1 MPVRRF
7 WLRRLRRLRVGYRRS
22 MTLRRRKSRKAQAA
36 DVLGTYLKFKAAGK
50 AAKGARKAA
59 KGTAAYQVAKRTP
72 LVKKVPLFAAGA
84 AAAAFVA
91 VKALNSGADEQ
102 PASA

>member
-1 MPVRRF
+1 MK
-7 WLRRLRRLRVGYRRS
+7 LRRTR
-22 MTLRRRKSRKAQAA
+22 SRKAQAV
-36 DVLGTYLKFKAAGK
+36 DLLGSYLKLKTAGK

-72 LVKKVPLFAAGA
+72 LVRRVPLILAGA

-91 VKALNSGADEQ
+91 IKARGGGDE
-102 PASA
+102 AATA

>member
-1 MPVRRF
+1 MQ
-7 WLRRLRRLRVGYRRS
+7 
-22 MTLRRRKSRKAQAA
+22 LRRRKSRKAQAV
-36 DVLGTYLKFKAAGK
+36 DLLGSYLKLKAAGK

-72 LVKKVPLFAAGA
+72 LVRRIPLIAGA
-84 AAAAFVA
+84 GVAAFLA
-91 VKALNSGADEQ
+91 AKALRGGDHEQ